1 MLDFNHQPKLDEA
14 LSALLDE
21 ALAREHAARTPREY
35 LGASRLGA
43 ACERAL
49 QYEFAQAPVDP
60 GRELP
65 GRVLR
70 IFEVGRVP
78 LPDDVLA
85 YHKEKIAER
94 AKAENR
100 APVFQMVVDDI
111 YAISK
116 SKLIGRP
123 R

>member
-1 MLDFNHQPKLDEA
+1 MAKVFELGNGDVAVGAVRAFEAGVLDVPFAPAMCNAGKLMPVRDNE
-14 LSALLDE
+14 
-21 ALAREHAARTPREY
+21 
-35 LGASRLGA
+35 GA
-43 ACERAL
+43 
-49 QYEFAQAPVDP
+49 V
-60 GRELP
+60 
-65 GRVLR
+65 R

-94 AKAENR
+94 AKAEHR

>member
-1 MLDFNHQPKLDEA
+1 MRTLIGA
-14 LSALLDE
+14 LGRSSCETFVEMRIDGELYAEGSAKVVWMNTLS
-21 ALAREHAARTPREY
+21 
-35 LGASRLGA
+35 GKS
-43 ACERAL
+43 
-49 QYEFAQAPVDP
+49 
-60 GRELP
+60 
-65 GRVLR
+65 
-70 IFEVGRVP
+70 VP

>member
-1 MLDFNHQPKLDEA
+1 MTQNTDLNIA
-14 LSALLDE
+14 LF
-21 ALAREHAARTPREY
+21 
-35 LGASRLGA
+35 
-43 ACERAL
+43 ERAKDVIPGGVNSPVRA
-49 QYEFAQAPVDP
+49 FAAGVLDVPFAPAMCNAGKLMPVRDNE
-60 GRELP
+60 GA
-65 GRVLR
+65 VR